1 MIRPLTN
8 RPVSISMDAVS
19 RYQSH
24 WRDSPRKVGIPT
36 LQHASSPHRGSA
48 RGVPGNM
55 TPRRREAMAA
65 KADLD
70 ASITCKRDPFG
81 TGLYYS
87 YKGRSTGSKDEA
99 EAWLAEDR
107 ARAISGTRQRRNR
120 RGKYIVGPSKSVGR
134 RGSGG
139 SLEQSSNGGS
149 MYSDGTSQI
158 LPGRMMQHTT
168 TGYSPARKKNRAPG
182 GAGSRSRD
190 AHHAGGVDSSLLLG
204 GPQYGGGAASPK
216 PFFSPAY
223 QRRRPRASPGQTTP
237 GRMGGG
243 ILGAASASRSMGGPS
258 TPQRGGGTP
267 SRSMRAGD
275 LGRSASRGNSRQGAG
290 GDAGTPLRTFLWGG
304 VNWGSMRVESG
315 GAWAGRPRRERVEG
329 DGWMDGWM
337 VVVVVVYEVGKS
349 ELREGTR

>member
-1 MIRPLTN
+1 
-8 RPVSISMDAVS
+8 MDGAA
-19 RYQSH
+19 RFQSH

-36 LQHASSPHRGSA
+36 LQHTSSPHRGSA

-158 LPGRMMQHTT
+158 LPGRMIQALLRVRL
-168 TGYSPARKKNRAPG
+168 SRVL
-182 GAGSRSRD
+182 GSGL
-190 AHHAGGVDSSLLLG
+190 A
-204 GPQYGGGAASPK
+204 
-216 PFFSPAY
+216 
-223 QRRRPRASPGQTTP
+223 
-237 GRMGGG
+237 
-243 ILGAASASRSMGGPS
+243 
-258 TPQRGGGTP
+258 
-267 SRSMRAGD
+267 
-275 LGRSASRGNSRQGAG
+275 
-290 GDAGTPLRTFLWGG
+290 
-304 VNWGSMRVESG
+304 
-315 GAWAGRPRRERVEG
+315 EG
-329 DGWMDGWM
+329 
-337 VVVVVVYEVGKS
+337 
-349 ELREGTR
+349 